1 MSCTHLRDWTLSLEE
16 DPSAEELGEDAAYR
30 PHVHGRGVVLAPYQD
45 LRGAVVLGHDL
56 LGHVFAGVGLLNS
69 GQTKV
74 THLQAEQKMSC
85 LCFHQCYRIR
95 VKVRVE

>member
-1 MSCTHLRDWTLSLEE
+1 MLCTHLCDWTLSLEE

-56 LGHVFAGVGLLNS
+56 LGHVFAGVGLLHS

-74 THLQAEQKMSC
+74 THLQAEIK
-85 LCFHQCYRIR
+85 CYIYYFISAIGLGLRLW
-95 VKVRVE
+95 